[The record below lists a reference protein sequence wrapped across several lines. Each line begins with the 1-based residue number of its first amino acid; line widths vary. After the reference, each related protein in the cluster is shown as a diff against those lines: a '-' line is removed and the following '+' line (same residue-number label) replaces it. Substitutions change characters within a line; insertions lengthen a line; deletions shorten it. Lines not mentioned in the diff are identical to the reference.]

1 MSVEKYKVYSGVPLP
16 AAKRGGTRPS
26 KYAFAD
32 LGIGDMFF
40 VPDPPKTFS
49 SQVTAAGRRLGRKFA
64 VREVSVEGQTGVGCW
79 RVQPG
84 PAKPPAPVLAEDEG
98 DDE

>member
-1 MSVEKYKVYSGVPLP
+1 MSVEPYKVHSGVPLP
-16 AAKRGGTRPS
+16 AVKRSGTRAS
-26 KYAFAD
+26 KYPFAT
-32 LGIGDMFF
+32 LEVGEMFF
-40 VPDPPKTFS
+40 VPAPPKTFS

-64 VREVSVEGQTGVGCW
+64 VRAVSVEGQAGVGCW

-84 PAKPPAPVLAEDEG
+84 AAKADTPVLAEDEG